1 VNRRDLGLML
11 ALAAVWGLSFLF
23 LKIASPVV
31 GPVVVAGVRVAGGA
45 VVLTG
50 WLLWQGSPWPARRFW
65 WPLMLTA
72 LLSAVLPFMGL
83 SYAARHI
90 PAGLLSILN
99 ATTPLWGALVA
110 WLWAGQRL
118 QARQWVNLVAGFGG
132 VAALVLA
139 RDDAHAPGAPVA
151 AGWDT
156 GLPPLA
162 VLAAL
167 ASTLMYALAV
177 HQNKRQLAGL
187 DPVSNS
193 WGTLVAASLMLAG
206 PTVWLGP
213 WPDAAHGATVSASM
227 GWAAVPATVWAA
239 LAGLAVLCTGLAYVW
254 FYALLARIGP
264 TQVLLVTYLIPVF
277 GMAWGAL
284 LLREVVTGRMLLCA
298 ALIVGS
304 TVWAQRSPSR

>member
-1 VNRRDLGLML
+1 MSRRDLGLML

-65 WPLMLTA
+65 WPLLLTA

-118 QARQWVNLVAGFGG
+118 QWRQWVNLIVGFGG

-139 RDDAHAPGAPVA
+139 RDGAHMAGAPVA

-167 ASTLMYALAV
+167 ASTLMYAVAV
-177 HQNKRQLAGL
+177 HQNKRQLGDL
-187 DPVSNS
+187 DAVSNS
-193 WGTLVAASLMLAG
+193 WGTLMAASLMLAG
-206 PTVWLGP
+206 PAVWLGP
-213 WPDAAHGATVSASM
+213 WPDAAHASSPGAALA
-227 GWAAVPATVWAA
+227 WADVPATVWAA

-254 FYALLARIGP
+254 FYALLARVGP
-264 TQVLLVTYLIPVF
+264 SQVLLVTYLIPVF

-284 LLREVVTGRMLLCA
+284 LLHEPVTPRMAVAA

-304 TVWAQRSPSR
+304 TMWSQVAPKR